1 MMVERTR
8 IGGRDS
14 MSGTSY
20 MMVVIFI
27 LILLWVLMN
36 VGPLIFF

>member
-1 MMVERTR
+1 MVMERTW
-8 IGGRDS
+8 IGGRDG

-27 LILLWVLMN
+27 LILLWILMN